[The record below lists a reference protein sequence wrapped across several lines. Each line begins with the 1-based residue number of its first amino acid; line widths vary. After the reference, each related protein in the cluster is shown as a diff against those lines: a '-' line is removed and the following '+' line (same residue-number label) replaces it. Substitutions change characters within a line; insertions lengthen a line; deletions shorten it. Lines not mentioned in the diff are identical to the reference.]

1 MPRIKTTLMAKI
13 ALYFLQFYLFFLLSL
28 IMFKFV
34 KTVW

>member
-1 MPRIKTTLMAKI
+1 MPRIKTTPMAKI

-28 IMFKFV
+28 IMYKFI

>member
-13 ALYFLQFYLFFLLSL
+13 ALYFLQFYLFFLLTL
-28 IMFKFV
+28 IMVKFI